1 MTKITRNLLMKPF
14 INNILILGIGAT
26 MVAGG
31 CSSKESEPAST
42 SQFPVIEVI
51 EQPVETKGKK
61 EKTEPVPM
69 VVSAGETVT
78 LIPQVE
84 EKKPV
89 DDDKVFKS
97 VEQMPSYPGGDAAL
111 LQDVANNLQYPAMAQ
126 ENGTQGRV
134 VLQFVVTKNGS
145 IGEVKVVRSLSPE
158 CDQAAIKAVK
168 KLKKFNPGR
177 QNGNAVNVWYTLPVT
192 FKLQT

>member
-1 MTKITRNLLMKPF
+1 MEEKVAITP
-14 INNILILGIGAT
+14 
-26 MVAGG
+26 
-31 CSSKESEPAST
+31 
-42 SQFPVIEVI
+42 
-51 EQPVETKGKK
+51 
-61 EKTEPVPM
+61 
-69 VVSAGETVT
+69 
-78 LIPQVE
+78 VE

-89 DDDKVFKS
+89 EDNQVFKS

-111 LQDVANNLQYPAMAQ
+111 LQDVANNLQYPAMEQ

-145 IGEVKVVRSLSPE
+145 IGEVKVVRSLSPG

>member
-1 MTKITRNLLMKPF
+1 
-14 INNILILGIGAT
+14 
-26 MVAGG
+26 
-31 CSSKESEPAST
+31 
-42 SQFPVIEVI
+42 
-51 EQPVETKGKK
+51 
-61 EKTEPVPM
+61 
-69 VVSAGETVT
+69 
-78 LIPQVE
+78 
-84 EKKPV
+84 
-89 DDDKVFKS
+89 
-97 VEQMPSYPGGDAAL
+97 MPSYPGGDAAL

-145 IGEVKVVRSLSPE
+145 IGEVKVVRSLSPK